1 MKNLEELKEQLST
14 LQSQLSSKMS
24 ELYENN
30 IAYPEMNEEVI
41 ELNNQIATL
50 SNEIL
55 NSKKDLNSSI
65 VIYKKDNLEKE
76 ISDIETQMNNRIQE
90 LYNEGN
96 QYIETDDTIINLNSK
111 KILLENEL
119 SSLKKYIKDNMITSN
134 LERLQNEYKE
144 KQSLLE
150 ARQNELY
157 NNGEQ
162 YIQMD
167 SKIMELNNE
176 LLRLNNEINNLH
188 NKLIVDAYVTKKEEL
203 EEKVSNLENNLNNKL
218 DELHNDGNAY
228 PQMDETVIKL
238 NSEIASLNDSI
249 KELVSKYKNNL
260 LNDDIF
266 DTIEVS
272 REEVVT
278 NEHVLT
284 NNTSE
289 NMADEKS
296 VSNSETNEASE
307 NKADEK
313 SVSNSETNEASENN
327 LEDKTANNNKEVLD
341 NTIETDLAELERKQV
356 LLNNKAILYNKLMS
370 GERTIENGKVIKTD
384 SFVKR
389 KKILEQKISELEE
402 QRLSAQNLIS
412 NSELEQQKQSV
423 QGLINY
429 FPEMKDEEPIVLY
442 NNAIKS
448 QNKEDILKAIQ
459 AVNTMENELH
469 KNPILE
475 VLNTMLT
482 IDEQKSKN
490 SNLENELAKLTKE
503 KEELLKL
510 EQDTIDMYTADLNA
524 TKEELSQVTE
534 QINNLKVQKET
545 NKENTT
551 SNIKLSEEDSKK
563 VENLPGS
570 SSPTAMIPRNK
581 LEETY
586 KERLENAA
594 KEEPIFHDTEMKE
607 NSMPVEETNQTEVGL
622 NNNDNNLNSEQKTT
636 SNEENQDSKQENNEE
651 NLDLNLIP
659 KNDDDLDFDL
669 TPEEYKP
676 QIIQSVKKASAKLLE
691 KIKNSKFIELT
702 TKAIEKLREHKVAAL
717 AVTSAAFIGIVGMA
731 GISKNNEDKTNT
743 NEIAQTTEQTFE
755 TPTES
760 NIETPIEPAI
770 ETTPV
775 ETSEVVATPTD
786 EETSYKE
793 DLSQA
798 LSNIL
803 NSNSEVYTSA
813 DRAINNTNGL
823 QPYTESWQNAEPS
836 AYYKIED
843 NQLQKMNETEPNNYY
858 QDGGNVA
865 VRMDNNGTPIG
876 YVSVD
881 QQENTSSKSM

>member
-14 LQSQLSSKMS
+14 LQSQLNSKMS

-76 ISDIETQMNNRIQE
+76 ISDIETQINNRIQE

-157 NNGEQ
+157 NNGKQ

-238 NSEIASLNDSI
+238 NSEIALLNDSI

-307 NKADEK
+307 N
-313 SVSNSETNEASENN
+313 N
-327 LEDKTANNNKEVLD
+327 LEDKTANNNKKEVLD
-341 NTIETDLAELERKQV
+341 NTIETDLAELERKQD
-356 LLNNKAILYNKLMS
+356 LLNTEAIIYNKLMS
-370 GERTIENGKVIKTD
+370 GEITSKNGEVIKTD

-423 QGLINY
+423 QSLINY

-475 VLNTMLT
+475 VLNTILT

-490 SNLENELAKLTKE
+490 SNLENELAKLAKE

-510 EQDTIDMYTADLNA
+510 EQDKINMYTADLNA

-586 KERLENAA
+586 EERLENAA
-594 KEEPIFHDTEMKE
+594 KEEPIFHDTEMNE

-702 TKAIEKLREHKVAAL
+702 TKVIEKLRKHKVAAL

-743 NEIAQTTEQTFE
+743 NEITQTTEQTFE

-843 NQLQKMNETEPNNYY
+843 NQLQKMNETEANNYY

>member
-167 SKIMELNNE
+167 SKIMELDNE

-203 EEKVSNLENNLNNKL
+203 EEKVSNLENSLNNKL
-218 DELHNDGNAY
+218 DELYNDGNAY

-289 NMADEKS
+289 NI
-296 VSNSETNEASE
+296 
-307 NKADEK
+307 ADEK

-389 KKILEQKISELEE
+389 KEILEQKISELEE

-482 IDEQKSKN
+482 IDEQKLKN

-551 SNIKLSEEDSKK
+551 SNIKLSEDDSKK

-570 SSPTAMIPRNK
+570 SSPTAMLPRNK

-843 NQLQKMNETEPNNYY
+843 NQLQKMNETEANNYY

>member
-76 ISDIETQMNNRIQE
+76 ISDIETQINNRIQE

-307 NKADEK
+307 N
-313 SVSNSETNEASENN
+313 N
-327 LEDKTANNNKEVLD
+327 LEDKTANNNKEVVD

-402 QRLSAQNLIS
+402 KRLSAQNLIS

-423 QGLINY
+423 QSLINY
-429 FPEMKDEEPIVLY
+429 FPEMKDKEPIVLY

-459 AVNTMENELH
+459 AVNNMENELH

-510 EQDTIDMYTADLNA
+510 EQDKINMYTADLNA

-570 SSPTAMIPRNK
+570 SSPTAMLPRNK

-702 TKAIEKLREHKVAAL
+702 TKVIEKLREHKVAAL
-717 AVTSAAFIGIVGMA
+717 AVTTAAFIGIAGLA
-731 GISKNNEDKTNT
+731 GISKNNEDKANS
-743 NEIAQTTEQTFE
+743 NEATQTTEQTAE
-755 TPTES
+755 TPAEP
-760 NIETPIEPAI
+760 NIESPIEPVI
-770 ETTPV
+770 ETSPV
-775 ETSEVVATPTD
+775 ETSEVTTTPTE

-843 NQLQKMNETEPNNYY
+843 NQLQKMNETEANNYY

-876 YVSVD
+876 YVSVE

>member
-167 SKIMELNNE
+167 SKMMELDNE

-272 REEVVT
+272 REELVT

-307 NKADEK
+307 N
-313 SVSNSETNEASENN
+313 N
-327 LEDKTANNNKEVLD
+327 LEDKTANNNKEVVD

-402 QRLSAQNLIS
+402 KRLSAQNLIS

-423 QGLINY
+423 QSLINY
-429 FPEMKDEEPIVLY
+429 FPEMKDKEPIVLY

-459 AVNTMENELH
+459 AVNNMENKLH

-510 EQDTIDMYTADLNA
+510 EQDKINMYTADLNA

-570 SSPTAMIPRNK
+570 SSPTAMLPRNK

-586 KERLENAA
+586 EERLENAA
-594 KEEPIFHDTEMKE
+594 KEEPIFYDTEMKE
-607 NSMPVEETNQTEVGL
+607 NSMPVEETNQTEGEL

-659 KNDDDLDFDL
+659 KNDDDLDFNL

-702 TKAIEKLREHKVAAL
+702 TKVIEKLREHKVAAL

-743 NEIAQTTEQTFE
+743 NEITQTTEQTFE

-843 NQLQKMNETEPNNYY
+843 NQLQKMNETEANNYY

>member
-76 ISDIETQMNNRIQE
+76 ISDIETQINNRTQE
-90 LYNEGN
+90 LYNDGN

-111 KILLENEL
+111 KILLEKEL

-296 VSNSETNEASE
+296 VL
-307 NKADEK
+307 
-313 SVSNSETNEASENN
+313 NSETNEASENN
-327 LEDKTANNNKEVLD
+327 LEDKTANNNKEVVD

-389 KKILEQKISELEE
+389 KEILEQKISELEE

-490 SNLENELAKLTKE
+490 SNLENELAKLTKA

-702 TKAIEKLREHKVAAL
+702 TKVIEKLREHKVAAL

-743 NEIAQTTEQTFE
+743 NEITQTTEQTFE

-770 ETTPV
+770 ETAPV

-843 NQLQKMNETEPNNYY
+843 NQLQKMNETEANNYY

-881 QQENTSSKSM
+881 QQENTSLKSM

>member
-167 SKIMELNNE
+167 SKIMELDNE

-203 EEKVSNLENNLNNKL
+203 EEKVSNLENSLNNKL
-218 DELHNDGNAY
+218 DELYNDGNAY

-307 NKADEK
+307 N
-313 SVSNSETNEASENN
+313 N

-389 KKILEQKISELEE
+389 KEILEQKISELEE

-570 SSPTAMIPRNK
+570 SSPTAMLPRNK

-702 TKAIEKLREHKVAAL
+702 TKAIEKLREHKIAAL

-743 NEIAQTTEQTFE
+743 NEITQTTEQTFE

-843 NQLQKMNETEPNNYY
+843 NQLQKMNETEANNYY

>member
-307 NKADEK
+307 N
-313 SVSNSETNEASENN
+313 N
-327 LEDKTANNNKEVLD
+327 LEDKTANNNKEVVD

-389 KKILEQKISELEE
+389 KEILEQKISELEE
-402 QRLSAQNLIS
+402 KRLSAQNLIS

-423 QGLINY
+423 QSLINY
-429 FPEMKDEEPIVLY
+429 FPEMKDKEPIVLY

-469 KNPILE
+469 KSPILE

-482 IDEQKSKN
+482 IDEQKLKN

-570 SSPTAMIPRNK
+570 SSPTAMLPRNK

-586 KERLENAA
+586 EERLENAA

-636 SNEENQDSKQENNEE
+636 SNEENQDLKQENNEE

-843 NQLQKMNETEPNNYY
+843 NQLQKMNETEANNYY

>member
-76 ISDIETQMNNRIQE
+76 ISDIETQINNRIQE

-167 SKIMELNNE
+167 SKIMELDNE

-278 NEHVLT
+278 NEQVLT

-289 NMADEKS
+289 NM
-296 VSNSETNEASE
+296 
-307 NKADEK
+307 ADEK

-327 LEDKTANNNKEVLD
+327 LEDKTANNNKEVVD

-356 LLNNKAILYNKLMS
+356 LLNNKAILYNKLIS

-490 SNLENELAKLTKE
+490 SNLENKLAKLTKE
-503 KEELLKL
+503 KQELLKL

-586 KERLENAA
+586 EERLENAA

-659 KNDDDLDFDL
+659 KNDDDLGFDL

-775 ETSEVVATPTD
+775 ETSEVVATHTD

-803 NSNSEVYTSA
+803 NSNSEVYTSV

-843 NQLQKMNETEPNNYY
+843 NQLQKMNETEANNYY

>member
-76 ISDIETQMNNRIQE
+76 ISDIETQINNRIQE

-307 NKADEK
+307 N
-313 SVSNSETNEASENN
+313 N
-327 LEDKTANNNKEVLD
+327 LEDKTANNNKEVVD

-389 KKILEQKISELEE
+389 KEILEQKISELEE
-402 QRLSAQNLIS
+402 KRLSAQNLIS

-423 QGLINY
+423 QSLINY
-429 FPEMKDEEPIVLY
+429 FPEMKDKEPIVLY

-469 KNPILE
+469 KSPILE

-482 IDEQKSKN
+482 IDEQKLKN

-570 SSPTAMIPRNK
+570 SSPTAMLPRNK

-586 KERLENAA
+586 EERLENAA

-622 NNNDNNLNSEQKTT
+622 NNNDNNLSSEQKTT

-843 NQLQKMNETEPNNYY
+843 NQLQKMNETEANNYY

-876 YVSVD
+876 YVSVE

>member
-76 ISDIETQMNNRIQE
+76 ISDIETQINNRIQE

-266 DTIEVS
+266 NTIEVS

-307 NKADEK
+307 N
-313 SVSNSETNEASENN
+313 N
-327 LEDKTANNNKEVLD
+327 LEDKTANNNKEVVD

-402 QRLSAQNLIS
+402 KRLSAQNLIS

-423 QGLINY
+423 QSLINY
-429 FPEMKDEEPIVLY
+429 FPEMKDKEPIVLY

-459 AVNTMENELH
+459 AVNNMENELH

-702 TKAIEKLREHKVAAL
+702 TKVIEKLREHKVAAL

-743 NEIAQTTEQTFE
+743 NEITQTTEQTFE

-843 NQLQKMNETEPNNYY
+843 NQLQKMNETEANNYY

>member
-76 ISDIETQMNNRIQE
+76 ISDIETQINNRTQE
-90 LYNEGN
+90 LYNDGN

-111 KILLENEL
+111 KILLEKEL

-289 NMADEKS
+289 KMADEKS
-296 VSNSETNEASE
+296 VL
-307 NKADEK
+307 
-313 SVSNSETNEASENN
+313 NSETNEASENN
-327 LEDKTANNNKEVLD
+327 LEDKTANNNKEVVD

-389 KKILEQKISELEE
+389 KEILEQKISELEE

-702 TKAIEKLREHKVAAL
+702 TKVIEKLREHKVAAL

-743 NEIAQTTEQTFE
+743 NEITQTTEQTFE

-823 QPYTESWQNAEPS
+823 QPYTESWQNAEPE
-836 AYYKIED
+836 A
-843 NQLQKMNETEPNNYY
+843 NNYY

>member
-76 ISDIETQMNNRIQE
+76 ISDIETKMNNRIQE

-167 SKIMELNNE
+167 SKIMELDNE

-203 EEKVSNLENNLNNKL
+203 EEKVSNLENSLNNKL
-218 DELHNDGNAY
+218 DELYNDGNAY

-238 NSEIASLNDSI
+238 NSEIVSLNDSI

-307 NKADEK
+307 N
-313 SVSNSETNEASENN
+313 N
-327 LEDKTANNNKEVLD
+327 LEDKTANNNKEVVD

-389 KKILEQKISELEE
+389 KEILEQKISKLEE

-586 KERLENAA
+586 EERLENAA

-607 NSMPVEETNQTEVGL
+607 NSMSVEETNQTEVGL

-636 SNEENQDSKQENNEE
+636 FNEENQDSKQENNEE
-651 NLDLNLIP
+651 DLDLNLIS

-676 QIIQSVKKASAKLLE
+676 QIIQSIKKAPAKLLE
-691 KIKNSKFIELT
+691 KIKNSKFVELT
-702 TKAIEKLREHKVAAL
+702 TKVIEKLREHKVAAL
-717 AVTSAAFIGIVGMA
+717 AVTTAAFIGIAGLA
-731 GISKNNEDKTNT
+731 GISKNNEDKANS
-743 NEIAQTTEQTFE
+743 NEATQTTEQTAE
-755 TPTES
+755 TPAEP
-760 NIETPIEPAI
+760 NIETPIEPVI
-770 ETTPV
+770 ETSPV
-775 ETSEVVATPTD
+775 ETSEVVATPTE

-793 DLSQA
+793 DLNQA

-843 NQLQKMNETEPNNYY
+843 NQLQKMNETEANNYY

>member
-76 ISDIETQMNNRIQE
+76 ISDIETQINNRIQE
-90 LYNEGN
+90 LYNEWN

-307 NKADEK
+307 N
-313 SVSNSETNEASENN
+313 N
-327 LEDKTANNNKEVLD
+327 LEDKTANNNKEVVD

-389 KKILEQKISELEE
+389 KEILEQKISELEE

-570 SSPTAMIPRNK
+570 SSPTAMLPRKK

-594 KEEPIFHDTEMKE
+594 KEEPIFNDTEMKE

-651 NLDLNLIP
+651 NLDLNLIS

-843 NQLQKMNETEPNNYY
+843 NQLQKMNETEANNYY

>member
-14 LQSQLSSKMS
+14 LQSQLSSKTS

-150 ARQNELY
+150 ARQNELH

-167 SKIMELNNE
+167 SKIMELDNE

-203 EEKVSNLENNLNNKL
+203 EEKVSNLENSLNNKL

-296 VSNSETNEASE
+296 VL
-307 NKADEK
+307 
-313 SVSNSETNEASENN
+313 NSETNEASENN

-389 KKILEQKISELEE
+389 KEILEQKISELEE

-448 QNKEDILKAIQ
+448 RNKEDILKAIQ

-570 SSPTAMIPRNK
+570 SSPTAMLPRNK

-622 NNNDNNLNSEQKTT
+622 NNNDDNLNSEQKTT

-755 TPTES
+755 IPTES

-843 NQLQKMNETEPNNYY
+843 NQLQKMNETEANNYY

-881 QQENTSSKSM
+881 QQEILHQKACRRIKWEI

>member
-14 LQSQLSSKMS
+14 LQSQLNSKMS

-167 SKIMELNNE
+167 SKIMELDNE

-296 VSNSETNEASE
+296 VL
-307 NKADEK
+307 
-313 SVSNSETNEASENN
+313 NSETNEASENN

-389 KKILEQKISELEE
+389 KEILEQKISELEE

-570 SSPTAMIPRNK
+570 SSPTAMLPRNK

-843 NQLQKMNETEPNNYY
+843 NQLQKMNETEANNYY

>member
-14 LQSQLSSKMS
+14 LQSQLNSKMS

-41 ELNNQIATL
+41 KLNNQIATL

-167 SKIMELNNE
+167 SKIMELDNE

-203 EEKVSNLENNLNNKL
+203 EEKVSNLENSLNNKL

-238 NSEIASLNDSI
+238 NSEIASLNDNI

-272 REEVVT
+272 KEEVVT
-278 NEHVLT
+278 NENVLT

-296 VSNSETNEASE
+296 VSNSEI
-307 NKADEK
+307 
-313 SVSNSETNEASENN
+313 NEASENN

-389 KKILEQKISELEE
+389 KEILEQKISELEE

-534 QINNLKVQKET
+534 QINNLKVQKEM

-570 SSPTAMIPRNK
+570 SSPTAMLPRNK

-586 KERLENAA
+586 EERLENAA

-607 NSMPVEETNQTEVGL
+607 NSMPVEETNQTEGEL

-676 QIIQSVKKASAKLLE
+676 QIIQSVKKAPAKLLE

-702 TKAIEKLREHKVAAL
+702 TKVIEKLREHKVAAL

-743 NEIAQTTEQTFE
+743 NEITQTTEQTFE

-770 ETTPV
+770 ETAPV

-843 NQLQKMNETEPNNYY
+843 NQLQKMNETEANNYY

-865 VRMDNNGTPIG
+865 VRMDNNGTSIG
-876 YVSVD
+876 YVSVE

>member
-14 LQSQLSSKMS
+14 LQSQLNSKMS

-76 ISDIETQMNNRIQE
+76 ISDIETQINNRIQE

-296 VSNSETNEASE
+296 VSNSETNE
-307 NKADEK
+307 
-313 SVSNSETNEASENN
+313 TSENN
-327 LEDKTANNNKEVLD
+327 LEDKTANNNKEVVD

-389 KKILEQKISELEE
+389 KEILEQKISELEE
-402 QRLSAQNLIS
+402 KRLSAQNLIS

-423 QGLINY
+423 QSLINY
-429 FPEMKDEEPIVLY
+429 FPEMKDKEPIVLY

-469 KNPILE
+469 KSPILE

-482 IDEQKSKN
+482 IDEQKLKN

-570 SSPTAMIPRNK
+570 SSPTAMLPRNK

-586 KERLENAA
+586 EERLENAA

-755 TPTES
+755 TLTES

-843 NQLQKMNETEPNNYY
+843 NQLQKMNETEANNYY

>member
-76 ISDIETQMNNRIQE
+76 ISDIETQINNRIQE

-167 SKIMELNNE
+167 SKIMELDNE

-307 NKADEK
+307 N
-313 SVSNSETNEASENN
+313 N
-327 LEDKTANNNKEVLD
+327 LEDKTANNNKEVVD

-389 KKILEQKISELEE
+389 KEILEQKISELEE
-402 QRLSAQNLIS
+402 KRLSAQNLIS

-423 QGLINY
+423 QSLINY
-429 FPEMKDEEPIVLY
+429 FPEMKDKEPIVLY

-469 KNPILE
+469 KSPILE

-482 IDEQKSKN
+482 IDEQKLKN

-570 SSPTAMIPRNK
+570 SSPTAMLPRNK

-586 KERLENAA
+586 EERLENAA

-843 NQLQKMNETEPNNYY
+843 NQLQKMNETEANNYY

-876 YVSVD
+876 YVSVE

>member
-76 ISDIETQMNNRIQE
+76 ISDIETQINNRTQE
-90 LYNEGN
+90 LYNDGN

-111 KILLENEL
+111 KILLEKEL

-289 NMADEKS
+289 KMANEKS
-296 VSNSETNEASE
+296 VL
-307 NKADEK
+307 
-313 SVSNSETNEASENN
+313 NSETNEASENN
-327 LEDKTANNNKEVLD
+327 LEDKTANNNKEVVD

-389 KKILEQKISELEE
+389 KEILEQKISELEE

-702 TKAIEKLREHKVAAL
+702 TKVIEKLREHKVAAL

-743 NEIAQTTEQTFE
+743 NEITQTTEQTFE

-843 NQLQKMNETEPNNYY
+843 NQLQKMNETEANNYY

>member
-76 ISDIETQMNNRIQE
+76 ISDIETQINNRIQE

-307 NKADEK
+307 N
-313 SVSNSETNEASENN
+313 N
-327 LEDKTANNNKEVLD
+327 LEDKTANNNKEVVD

-389 KKILEQKISELEE
+389 KEILEQKISELEE
-402 QRLSAQNLIS
+402 KRLSAQNLIS

-423 QGLINY
+423 QSLINY
-429 FPEMKDEEPIVLY
+429 FPEMKDKEPIVLY

-469 KNPILE
+469 KSPILE

-482 IDEQKSKN
+482 IDEQKLKN

-570 SSPTAMIPRNK
+570 SSPTAMLPRNK

-586 KERLENAA
+586 EERLENAA

-760 NIETPIEPAI
+760 NIETPIEHAI

-843 NQLQKMNETEPNNYY
+843 NQLQKMNETEANNYY

-876 YVSVD
+876 YVSVE

>member
-144 KQSLLE
+144 KQLLLE

-296 VSNSETNEASE
+296 VL
-307 NKADEK
+307 
-313 SVSNSETNEASENN
+313 NSETNEASENN

-389 KKILEQKISELEE
+389 KEILEQKISELEE

-469 KNPILE
+469 KSPILE

-482 IDEQKSKN
+482 IDEQKLKN

-570 SSPTAMIPRNK
+570 SSPTAMLPRNK

-586 KERLENAA
+586 EERLENAA

-843 NQLQKMNETEPNNYY
+843 NQLQKMNETEANNYY

-876 YVSVD
+876 YVSVE

>member
-1 MKNLEELKEQLST
+1 MKNLDELKEQLST
-14 LQSQLSSKMS
+14 LQSQLNSKMS

-41 ELNNQIATL
+41 KLNNQIATL

-167 SKIMELNNE
+167 SKIMELDNE

-307 NKADEK
+307 N
-313 SVSNSETNEASENN
+313 N
-327 LEDKTANNNKEVLD
+327 LEDKTANNNKEVVD

-402 QRLSAQNLIS
+402 KRLSTQNLIS

-423 QGLINY
+423 QSLINY
-429 FPEMKDEEPIVLY
+429 FPEMKDKEPIVLY

-459 AVNTMENELH
+459 AVNNMENELH

-510 EQDTIDMYTADLNA
+510 EQDNINMYTADLNA

-551 SNIKLSEEDSKK
+551 SNIKLSEEESKK

-570 SSPTAMIPRNK
+570 SSLTAMLPRNK

-586 KERLENAA
+586 EERLENAA

-607 NSMPVEETNQTEVGL
+607 NSMSVEETNQTEVGL

-659 KNDDDLDFDL
+659 KNDDDLGFDL

-702 TKAIEKLREHKVAAL
+702 TKVIEKLREHKVAAL

-743 NEIAQTTEQTFE
+743 NEITQTTEQTFE

-843 NQLQKMNETEPNNYY
+843 NQLQKMNETEANNYY

>member
-30 IAYPEMNEEVI
+30 IAYPE
-41 ELNNQIATL
+41 
-50 SNEIL
+50 
-55 NSKKDLNSSI
+55 
-65 VIYKKDNLEKE
+65 
-76 ISDIETQMNNRIQE
+76 
-90 LYNEGN
+90 
-96 QYIETDDTIINLNSK
+96 
-111 KILLENEL
+111 
-119 SSLKKYIKDNMITSN
+119 
-134 LERLQNEYKE
+134 
-144 KQSLLE
+144 
-150 ARQNELY
+150 
-157 NNGEQ
+157 
-162 YIQMD
+162 
-167 SKIMELNNE
+167 
-176 LLRLNNEINNLH
+176 
-188 NKLIVDAYVTKKEEL
+188 
-203 EEKVSNLENNLNNKL
+203 
-218 DELHNDGNAY
+218 
-228 PQMDETVIKL
+228 
-238 NSEIASLNDSI
+238 
-249 KELVSKYKNNL
+249 
-260 LNDDIF
+260 
-266 DTIEVS
+266 
-272 REEVVT
+272 
-278 NEHVLT
+278 
-284 NNTSE
+284 
-289 NMADEKS
+289 
-296 VSNSETNEASE
+296 
-307 NKADEK
+307 
-313 SVSNSETNEASENN
+313 TNEASENN
-327 LEDKTANNNKEVLD
+327 LEDKTANNNKEVVD

-389 KKILEQKISELEE
+389 KEILEQKISELEE

-702 TKAIEKLREHKVAAL
+702 TKVIEKLREHKVAAL

-743 NEIAQTTEQTFE
+743 NEITQTTEQTFE

-775 ETSEVVATPTD
+775 ETSEVVDTPTD

-843 NQLQKMNETEPNNYY
+843 NQLQKMNETEANNYY

>member
-76 ISDIETQMNNRIQE
+76 ISDIETQINNRIQE

-167 SKIMELNNE
+167 SKIMELDNE

-218 DELHNDGNAY
+218 DELHNDENAY

-307 NKADEK
+307 N
-313 SVSNSETNEASENN
+313 N

-389 KKILEQKISELEE
+389 KEILEQKISELEE

-482 IDEQKSKN
+482 IDEQKLKN

-551 SNIKLSEEDSKK
+551 SNIKLSEDDSKK

-570 SSPTAMIPRNK
+570 SSPTAMLPRNK

-843 NQLQKMNETEPNNYY
+843 NQLQKMNETEANNYY

>member
-167 SKIMELNNE
+167 SKIMELDNE

-203 EEKVSNLENNLNNKL
+203 EEKVSNLENSLNNKL
-218 DELHNDGNAY
+218 DELYNDGNAY

-307 NKADEK
+307 N
-313 SVSNSETNEASENN
+313 N

-389 KKILEQKISELEE
+389 KEILEQKISELEE

-482 IDEQKSKN
+482 IDEQKLKN

-551 SNIKLSEEDSKK
+551 SNIKLSEDDSKK

-570 SSPTAMIPRNK
+570 SSPTAMLPRNK

-843 NQLQKMNETEPNNYY
+843 NQLQKMNETEANNYY